1 MRRYLIPAVVL
12 LSCFACSVQ
21 PEELP
26 ELAPSQ
32 KQKERIVITAH
43 QEEDNPGGTRTML
56 KADDGATIL
65 WMAGDAI
72 NVFCGSQSEKFVST
86 LTEGTSNQTTD
97 FKGDIVPEDGAMY
110 YGLYPYDGEASLSS
124 DGIIT
129 TSLPS
134 LQSAVAGT
142 FADDLF
148 ISVGRAKGA
157 GTSLEMPFYNVCS
170 GIRFTVD
177 RADIS
182 SLTFTANGG
191 ESLAGE
197 FRIGFDD
204 ETERPYVQGINEG
217 YSSITVTA
225 PEGHDYFEQGV
236 SYYLIA
242 LPVELSQ
249 GFTITMDGDKVHASV
264 RSSKSITLNRSRF
277 RRAELTSSLYDS
289 IDLDIEA
296 EKVRAYLEE
305 TDYSDDLTDYSR
317 SDISKYTSGSSSGG
331 SSGGG
336 GGPGGGSSG
345 GGSSSSSRE
354 DYPAP
359 VTFHWASA
367 QERTLEYS
375 TNADY
380 SNATDVSVNAS
391 ATSTEIYNLIPG
403 KTYYWRSVGSDG
415 TLLNESTFVPV
426 GPLRMIYSSTRNVRD
441 MGGWKAGEKTVAYGK
456 LYRGAEISS
465 KDQELF
471 VNTLG
476 INVDIDLRGKSGSQ
490 VLSVVEYLSYAP
502 VMFMNGSGDTAEE
515 YQKALRDVISRL
527 STGKTVYFHCM
538 AGADRTGT
546 LAFIIGALLGVSES
560 DLSKDFELTSFYSTR
575 KRTAESQYPFKKLVF
590 YLKDFEGNT
599 IQEKVESWAKTSF
612 SSSVTPISDE
622 EIMALREVMLE

>member
-1 MRRYLIPAVVL
+1 MQDMRKILHIIAMLAV
-12 LSCFACSVQ
+12 FASCSVR
-21 PEELP
+21 P
-26 ELAPSQ
+26 ELVPS
-32 KQKERIVITAH
+32 KSEKHKEAVLISARHAAE
-43 QEEDNPGGTRTML
+43 QQSATRTTL
-56 KADDGATIL
+56 SDDGATVF
-65 WMAGDAI
+65 WTPGDAI
-72 NVFCGSQSEKFVST
+72 NIFFGNQSEKFVST
-86 LTEGTSNQTTD
+86 LTEGTSETTS
-97 FKGDIVPEDGAMY
+97 FKGELYQTDGTTY
-110 YGLYPYDGEASLSS
+110 YGLYPYQETASFKDGV
-124 DGIIT
+124 IT
-129 TSLPS
+129 MSLPCK
-134 LQSAVAGT
+134 QEGVEGT

-148 ISVGRAKGA
+148 ISVGRSSS
-157 GTSLEMPFYNVCS
+157 TEMPFYNVGS
-170 GIRFTVD
+170 GIRFSVD
-177 RADIS
+177 RDDIS
-182 SLTFTANGG
+182 SLTFRANAG
-191 ESLAGE
+191 EPLAGS
-197 FRIGFDD
+197 FKVAFDD
-204 ETERPYVQGINEG
+204 ETERPYIAEIVDGN
-217 YSSITVTA
+217 SSITVTA
-225 PEGHDYFEQGV
+225 PEKRCFQKGTW
-236 SYYLIA
+236 YYLIT
-242 LPVELSQ
+242 LPVQLSK
-249 GFTITMDGDKVHASV
+249 GFTIEMDGEKVHASV
-264 RSSKSITLNRSRF
+264 RSESTLSLNRSRF
-277 RRAELTSSLYDS
+277 RKAALSSSVYDA

-296 EKVRAYLEE
+296 TQVRNYLDN

-336 GGPGGGSSG
+336 GGPSGGSSG

-359 VTFHWASA
+359 VTFHWAST

-380 SNATDVSVNAS
+380 SKATVVTVKAS
-391 ATSTEIYNLIPG
+391 TTSTEIYNLIPG

-441 MGGWKAGEKTVAYGK
+441 MGGWKVGEKTVAYGK

-465 KDQELF
+465 SDQDLF

-476 INVDIDLRGKSGSQ
+476 INVDIDLRGKSGSK
-490 VLSVVEYLSYAP
+490 VLSGVEYMSYAP

-527 STGKTVYFHCM
+527 SAGKTVYFHCM

-590 YLKDFEGNT
+590 YLKGKDFEGNT

-612 SSSVTPISDE
+612 SSSVDPITDK
-622 EIMALREVMLE
+622 EIEALREAMLE